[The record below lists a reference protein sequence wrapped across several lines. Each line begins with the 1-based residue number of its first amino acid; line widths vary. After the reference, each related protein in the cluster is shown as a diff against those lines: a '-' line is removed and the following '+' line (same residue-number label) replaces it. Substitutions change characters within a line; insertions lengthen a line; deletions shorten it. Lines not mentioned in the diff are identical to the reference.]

1 MLVHQLPVPGILAQ
15 CNNRG
20 EKAVSRSQ
28 IISLEGI
35 LTTADV
41 GYIE

>member
-20 EKAVSRSQ
+20 EEAVSRSQ
-28 IISLEGI
+28 IISLEGM
-35 LTTADV
+35 LAATDFGCV
-41 GYIE
+41 E